1 MKPRIAPHIYRDCVN
16 ALLEVAITYHG
27 SGQLRARLNSVLKKH
42 IEPPLPPHTRTV
54 ELDAV
59 DIFADQVIG
68 TKTKII
74 RMPAPLGVPQEGIRV
89 YLNADEL
96 FMYLEKQG
104 YIVLIEKH

>member
-1 MKPRIAPHIYRDCVN
+1 MKPRITPHIYRDCVN
-16 ALLEVAITYHG
+16 TLLEVAITYHG
-27 SGQLRARLNSVLKKH
+27 SGQLRERLNSALNKH
-42 IEPPLPPHTRTV
+42 LESDHPHTRTV
-54 ELDAV
+54 EPDAV

-74 RMPAPLGVPQEGIRV
+74 HMPAPLSVPQEGIRV

-96 FMYLEKQG
+96 FKQLEKQG